1 MSYKRR
7 LSSGIL
13 AEMIKQFKGC
23 TIQSTISDS
32 AQYDSDKQ
40 VEAINDSD
48 KKVDAINDSDK
59 QVDAI
64 NDSDKQVNAINNS
77 EELVDVGSDPASNT
91 RSYPKVATYNTN
103 ETIHKI
109 Y

>member
-1 MSYKRR
+1 MDTSFQSPDAINAQKEDTNVSYKRR

-23 TIQSTISDS
+23 TIQSTINDS

-48 KKVDAINDSDK
+48 KKVDAIND
-59 QVDAI
+59 
-64 NDSDKQVNAINNS
+64 
-77 EELVDVGSDPASNT
+77 P
-91 RSYPKVATYNTN
+91 TN
-103 ETIHKI
+103 KWTP
-109 Y
+109 